1 MPQDTLELSALIG
14 SRICHDLISPIGA
27 IGNGLE
33 LLQMGMP
40 LTPELALVAESVEN
54 ANARV
59 RFFRVAFGKASN
71 GQQVNRT
78 EVEGILRDISKGGR
92 IEMHWSCD
100 TLPDRKELR
109 AGFMAVMCLESAL
122 PLGGEITVEY
132 QRNIWRLHATGRRIH
147 MQPDLWELLGQTQT
161 NQPDVSAG
169 QVQFALL
176 PGLLRDLGRVATV
189 SNTDT
194 AATITF

>member
-1 MPQDTLELSALIG
+1 MTQDTLEFSALIG

-40 LTPELALVAESVEN
+40 LSPELALVAESVEN

-59 RFFRVAFGKASN
+59 RFFRVAFGKASE
-71 GQQVNRT
+71 GQQVNRA

-92 IEMHWSCD
+92 IEIRWAGD
-100 TLPDRKELR
+100 TPPDRRGLR
-109 AGFMAVMCLESAL
+109 AGFMAVMCLESTL

-132 QRNIWRLHATGRRIH
+132 QSGAWRLHATGHRIRL
-147 MQPDLWELLGQTQT
+147 QPDLWALLD
-161 NQPDVSAG
+161 QPQSDPHSVSAG

-176 PGLLRDLGRVATV
+176 PGLLRDLGRVAVV
-189 SNTDT
+189 SSTDT
-194 AATITF
+194 TATIAF